1 MTRSELGKH
10 ARRWYTEHTQ
20 AYKAYI
26 RTEAMVLATTIIVTH
41 ISRFWA
47 SQHCAISAPSYLF
60 FLIEHWAGN
69 KYWVHV
75 HFAVKHRDNFA
86 FVCVVCAVFIQ
97 SPHSSW
103 ANNSSWMMICIAVIR
118 ECMSREN
125 LKYITSAGDDTI
137 SRDGS
142 RQWGFCAHLGRVL
155 CANKIARKGRRR
167 CRPYFA

>member
-1 MTRSELGKH
+1 MIHRTHTSIQSVYQNRGDGTCNNNYCDSYIQVLGIT
-10 ARRWYTEHTQ
+10 ALRYQ
-20 AYKAYI
+20 
-26 RTEAMVLATTIIVTH
+26 
-41 ISRFWA
+41 
-47 SQHCAISAPSYLF
+47 CAVVFI

-86 FVCVVCAVFIQ
+86 FVCVVCVVFIQ

-167 CRPYFA
+167 CWPYFA